1 MRLSLIVLLFVP
13 SFALAGPW
21 GLVTGGKADEINA
34 VCWIPVKPGDPAAK
48 VTSLQ
53 FPDESVVLTQL
64 VKEETGTFL
73 VFVLPKIKAGEKLAI
88 GPAELESSKAPPRFK
103 FVEEKD
109 LLYGSR
115 PVLSYFNPPHD
126 PKDHFYTFKPFHH
139 VFDPVEGKT
148 RLTNGSAKTPKD
160 GQFPHHRGLFFGWNK
175 VSYDGKTADIWH
187 GTDNVFSQHDKVLI
201 EDTGSVLGRQRSAI
215 SWHGKDGQTFITEER
230 ELTAYAAPGG
240 TLIDFASVLKTDR
253 KSVKL
258 DGDPQHAGFHFRA
271 NMEVSKNGKE
281 NTYFLRPDGKGKVGE
296 TRNWEAEKP
305 DAKKKGETIKPDART
320 INLPWNAMSFVVSD
334 KRYTMLRINHPDNP
348 KEARG
353 SERDYGRFGDYF
365 AFEVTPEKPLK
376 VKYRVWVQAGEMT
389 VEQCEAMAAG
399 FVNPPEAK
407 AFGPAK

>member
-1 MRLSLIVLLFVP
+1 MRTLSTLALLLLP

-21 GLVTGGKADEINA
+21 GLVTGGKEDQVNV
-34 VCWIPVKPGDPAAK
+34 VCYLPLKPGDPAEK
-48 VTSLQ
+48 VETLHITGQTSVPAQWVNPSLLQ
-53 FPDESVVLTQL
+53 EGKGSY
-64 VKEETGTFL
+64 L
-73 VFVLPKIKAGEKLAI
+73 VFVVPKLKAGEKLAI
-88 GPAELESSKAPPRFK
+88 GPVPPA
-103 FVEEKD
+103 KD
-109 LLYGSR
+109 LLDFKSFKFGDKSNEAINLSYGTR
-115 PVLSYFNPPHD
+115 PVMSYFNVPHD
-126 PKDHFYTFKPFHH
+126 PADHYYTFKPFHH

-148 RLTNGSAKTPKD
+148 LLTNGSAKTAKD

-175 VSYDGKTADIWH
+175 ISYDGKTADIWH
-187 GTDNVFSQHDKVLI
+187 GTDNVFAQHDKVLS
-201 EDTGSVLGRQRSAI
+201 EEVGTVLGRQRSAI
-215 SWHGKDGQTFITEER
+215 SWHGKDGQTFINEER

-240 TLIDFASVLKTDR
+240 TLLDFASTLKTER

-296 TRNWEAEKP
+296 TRNW
-305 DAKKKGETIKPDART
+305 DAKGADPRT
-320 INLPWNAMSFVVSD
+320 IDLPWNAMSFVVGD
-334 KRYTMLRINHPDNP
+334 QRYTTLRINHPDNP

-389 VEQCEAMAAG
+389 VEQCEAMASA
-399 FVNPPEAK
+399 FANPPEAK
-407 AFGPAK
+407 MVGLGR